1 MRRAIKVTGI
11 AFGILGGLL
20 VILFLSA
27 RVYVNDGDVPVVESL
42 LPPDAERRH
51 LMAIFPHPDDEIT
64 MAGTLSKH
72 DHLGIETSLLVL
84 SHGEKG
90 STGGIVQR
98 ADLGNVR
105 VAEVSASARILGV
118 DHVEIFSYPDGELP
132 AVDPA
137 RIKATIR
144 EMIHRHRPAVIVT
157 YDDRVGLYGHH
168 DHALTGKLTREV
180 FAEERN
186 DPRFPVQR
194 LYMTTLSSGMLDAA
208 LQLSPTF
215 RKRYPR
221 DPDRQLPAPD
231 IAVRITDQGA
241 AKYAA
246 MDSHD
251 TQWESLRSVLPF
263 HHVLPHW
270 LYFRWLDREYFA
282 LAEQR

>member
-1 MRRAIKVTGI
+1 MM
-11 AFGILGGLL
+11 
-20 VILFLSA
+20 LFLVA

-42 LPPDAERRH
+42 LPPDTERRH
-51 LMAIFPHPDDEIT
+51 LMAIFPHPDDEIS
-64 MAGTLSKH
+64 MAGTLSTH
-72 DHLGIETSLLVL
+72 AQLGIETSLVVL
-84 SHGEKG
+84 SRGEKG
-90 STGGIVQR
+90 STGGIAPRDQLGDAR
-98 ADLGNVR
+98 A
-105 VAEVSASARILGV
+105 AEVSASARILGV
-118 DHVEIFSYPDGELP
+118 DHIEIFSYPDGELP

-180 FAEERN
+180 FDEDRD

-208 LQLSPTF
+208 LRLSTTF
-215 RKRYPR
+215 RERYPR
-221 DPDRQLPAPD
+221 APDRQLPAPD
-231 IAVRITDQGA
+231 VAVRITAHGA

-246 MDSHD
+246 IDAHR
-251 TQWESLRSVLPF
+251 TQWESLRSVMPF